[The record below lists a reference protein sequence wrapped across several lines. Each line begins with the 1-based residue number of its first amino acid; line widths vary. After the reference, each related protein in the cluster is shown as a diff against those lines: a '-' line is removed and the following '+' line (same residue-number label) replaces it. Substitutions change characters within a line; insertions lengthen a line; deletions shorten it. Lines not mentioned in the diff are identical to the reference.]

1 MRGSILTT
9 TLSVALVACG
19 GGGTQPG
26 DSCDSNNPCSKGQV
40 CDLTDPGGPACLDGT
55 GDLDSDGIP
64 NDKDHCQ
71 HLAGGAYD
79 EDGDGIGDDCD
90 ACPIAKPPAT
100 AETDGDGVD
109 APCDPDPKTPGDKI
123 VLFQGF
129 NAPLPDTWKAAPD
142 PNWQVVGG
150 EAIMTPGA
158 TNAIEQLTVPVTPSA
173 HMAIFA
179 SYRIDQV
186 AAGATNADVAVTAT
200 DHLPMGDTTI
210 ICGGSRIGTND
221 LLRVQ
226 INTTGTGTNTENNT
240 PAMNLFD
247 PASRYGLL
255 EQIDGGKAN
264 CVVTSA
270 KDNNAVSSDTTGES
284 MNAVGLY
291 ARSATAR
298 FAYVLVVER

>member
-26 DSCDSNNPCSKGQV
+26 DSCDSTNPCSKGQV
-40 CDLTDPGGPACLDGT
+40 CDLTDPGGPACLDGS
-55 GDLDSDGIP
+55 GDLDGDGIP
-64 NDKDHCQ
+64 NDKDHCE

-100 AETDGDGVD
+100 AEADSDGVD
-109 APCDPDPKTPGDKI
+109 APCDPDPKTPGDHI

-129 NAPLPDTWKAAPD
+129 NAPLPGTWMASAGWK
-142 PNWQVVGG
+142 VMGG

-173 HMAIFA
+173 HMATFA

-186 AAGATNADVAVTAT
+186 TAGATNADVAVTAT
-200 DHLPMGDTTI
+200 DRLPLGVTTI
-210 ICGGSRIGTND
+210 ICGGSRVGTTD

-226 INTTGTGTNTENNT
+226 TGATENNAM
-240 PAMNLFD
+240 AMNLFD

-264 CVVTSA
+264 CAVTST

-284 MNAVGLY
+284 MNEVGLY

-298 FAYVLVVER
+298 FAYVLVVQR

>member
-1 MRGSILTT
+1 VRCSILTT

-26 DSCDSNNPCSKGQV
+26 DACDSTNPCSKGQV
-40 CDLTDPGGPACLDGT
+40 CDLTNPGGPACLDGS
-55 GDLDSDGIP
+55 GDLDGDGIP
-64 NDKDHCQ
+64 NDKDHCE
-71 HLAGGAYD
+71 HMAGGTYD

-100 AETDGDGVD
+100 AEADGDGVD

-129 NAPLPDTWKAAPD
+129 NAPLPGTWTASAA
-142 PNWQVVGG
+142 WQVMGG

-158 TNAIEQLTVPVTPSA
+158 TNAIEQLSVPVSPSA
-173 HMAIFA
+173 HMAVFTT
-179 SYRIDQV
+179 YRIDQV
-186 AAGATNADVAVTAT
+186 AAGATNADVAVTTT
-200 DHLPMGDTTI
+200 DRLPLGVTTI
-210 ICGGSRIGTND
+210 ICGGSRVGATD

-226 INTTGTGTNTENNT
+226 TGATENNAM
-240 PAMNLFD
+240 AMNLFD

-264 CVVTSA
+264 CAVTST

-284 MNAVGLY
+284 MNEIGLL

-298 FAYVLVVER
+298 FAYVLVVAH

>member
-1 MRGSILTT
+1 MRGSLLTT
-9 TLSVALVACG
+9 TLSVALVACS

-40 CDLTDPGGPACLDGT
+40 CDLTDPGGPACLDGS
-55 GDLDSDGIP
+55 GDLDGDGIP
-64 NDKDHCQ
+64 NDKDHCE
-71 HLAGGAYD
+71 HMAGGAYD
-79 EDGDGIGDDCD
+79 EDGDGIGDECD

-129 NAPLPDTWKAAPD
+129 NAPPDTWKATPD
-142 PNWQVVGG
+142 QVWQVMGG

-158 TNAIEQLTVPVTPSA
+158 TNAIEELTVPVTPSA

-179 SYRIDQV
+179 SYRVDQV

-200 DHLPMGDTTI
+200 DDLPMGGAKI
-210 ICGGSRIGTND
+210 ICGGSRVGASD
-221 LLRVQ
+221 LLR
-226 INTTGTGTNTENNT
+226 IHDMTGGAENNA

-247 PASRYGLL
+247 PASRYGLI

-264 CVVTSA
+264 CVVTST
-270 KDNNAVSSDTTGES
+270 KDNNAIGIDTTGEQ
-284 MNAVGLY
+284 MNKVGLY

-298 FAYVLVVER
+298 FAFVLVVAR